1 MQFTH
6 HSVNGDLWIQNLQIW
21 SKMRYDYIY
30 KSRVNRTMN
39 IHITSFNSC
48 LAYTLFFSL
57 PIASQGVLSHLHFTV
72 VTCFCHCNNWFL
84 RISLN
89 SLIEV
94 LSDIQYWFSHTF
106 LFNWIFN
113 SGVFVDLHK
122 YCRESAKRLYSS
134 SPKVNILNNCGTFVK
149 TKSWKL
155 VQLTKFH
162 TSDFGISSINAPCCR
177 KLSCFL
183 NLL

>member
-1 MQFTH
+1 MNLLIFNCLKCLHCNLLIT
-6 HSVNGDLWIQNLQIW
+6 VNGELRIQNSQIW

-39 IHITSFNSC
+39 IRKISFNSC
-48 LAYTLFFSL
+48 LAYTLLFSL
-57 PIASQGVLSHLHFTV
+57 PIASQGVLSHLLFTV
-72 VTCFCHCNNWFL
+72 VTCFCHCSIWFL

-94 LSDIQYWFSHTF
+94 LSDIQYWFPHTF

-122 YCRESAKRLYSS
+122 YCRESAECLYSF

-149 TKSWKL
+149 TKSSTL
-155 VQLTKFH
+155 VQLTKLH
-162 TSDFGISSINAPCCR
+162 TSVLRAQHWYG
-177 KLSCFL
+177 
-183 NLL
+183 